1 MNLITEHQLLIFL
14 IQLFLLLIVARG
26 LGSLFAKI
34 RQPPIVGELMAG
46 ILLGPSIL
54 GNGFPSIFNW
64 LFPVESPQPQMLE
77 SITWVGLLLLMLLA
91 GTEVD
96 ISIINKQ
103 KKPILLTS
111 IMGIVLPFVLGLL
124 LGLFFLPDSYM
135 ESNSQRILFGLFL
148 ATALSI
154 SAIPVITKILMD
166 LNLFKTKIGIVN
178 MASAMLNDLTG
189 WIIFS
194 IIIGLFNGEGYYFG
208 KLVKITLLTFIFA
221 GFCLTFGRLIMGKI
235 LDLTQKKSSSHSRI
249 LTLALS
255 SAFLCGAITQ
265 GIGIHSVFG
274 SFMAGIMI
282 SGSHHLKE
290 STKDIIRDFTT
301 GIFAPLFF
309 ATVGLR
315 VDFFRNFD
323 LFLVLIIFL
332 IACVGK
338 ILGASLGAKLG
349 GMSNVD
355 SLCIGFGMNARGM
368 MEIILALLGLKYGII
383 KESVFVA
390 LVIMAIVT
398 SLMSGPLIKW
408 TIARSN

>member
-14 IQLFLLLIVARG
+14 IQLFLLLLVARG

-34 RQPPIVGELMAG
+34 HQPPIVGELMAG
-46 ILLGPSIL
+46 IFLGPSIL
-54 GNGFPSIFNW
+54 GKISPSAFKW

-77 SITWVGLLLLMLLA
+77 SITWIGLLLLMLLA
-91 GTEVD
+91 GAEVD
-96 ISIINKQ
+96 ISIIAKQ
-103 KKPILLTS
+103 KKPIFLTS
-111 IMGIVLPFVLGLL
+111 IMGIALPFVFGLA
-124 LGLFFLPDSYM
+124 LGLFLLPDSYIGLN
-135 ESNSQRILFGLFL
+135 SNRIFLSLFL

-154 SAIPVITKILMD
+154 SALPVITRILMD
-166 LNLFKTKIGIVN
+166 LNLLKSDIGIVN
-178 MASAMLNDLTG
+178 MASAMLNDLAG

-194 IIIGLFNGEGYYFG
+194 IIIGLFSGEGYHLG
-208 KLVKITLLTFIFA
+208 KLVKITLLTLIFA

-235 LDLTQKKSSSHSRI
+235 LDLTQKKSSSNSRI

-255 SAFLCGAITQ
+255 SSFLCGAVTQ
-265 GIGIHSVFG
+265 GIGIHAVFG
-274 SFMAGIMI
+274 SFMAGIML
-282 SGSHHLKE
+282 SGSHHLKS
-290 STKDIIRDFTT
+290 STKDIIRDFTI

-315 VDFFRNFD
+315 IDFFKNFD
-323 LFLVLIIFL
+323 LFLVLIIIL
-332 IACVGK
+332 IACAGK

-349 GMSNVD
+349 GMSNTD
-355 SLCIGFGMNARGM
+355 SICIGFGMNARGM

-383 KESVFVA
+383 KESFFEA

-408 TIARSN
+408 AKSRTN